1 VIDGPNLKQAVMAS
15 PTPTLNVES
24 PHNIP
29 MQALEIDGQVSGFG
43 AAEMSSK

>member
-15 PTPTLNVES
+15 LTLEVEG
-24 PHNIP
+24 PHIIP